1 MPLVNKIFLYIY
13 SSKTSPRKNVY
24 LCIAALHINTAVSFK
39 SNITNIYYCRAPLL
53 DLIYLLLEKNICIS
67 DLLTILVCDICYNAR
82 KINYFT
88 RKRQFIKSRN
98 FSTSQ
103 GKLNSFKDVRG
114 RWHISAYSP
123 KLNIFHQK
131 DIVSRNYTTSRYSV
145 SYKINLFC
153 ALYSR

>member
-39 SNITNIYYCRAPLL
+39 SNKTNIYYCRAPLL

-88 RKRQFIKSRN
+88 RKGQFIKSGH
-98 FSTSQ
+98 FSISQ
-103 GKLNSFKDVRG
+103 GKLDSFKELR
-114 RWHISAYSP
+114 AYLP
-123 KLNIFHQK
+123 KLNIFHQ
-131 DIVSRNYTTSRYSV
+131 
-145 SYKINLFC
+145 
-153 ALYSR
+153 